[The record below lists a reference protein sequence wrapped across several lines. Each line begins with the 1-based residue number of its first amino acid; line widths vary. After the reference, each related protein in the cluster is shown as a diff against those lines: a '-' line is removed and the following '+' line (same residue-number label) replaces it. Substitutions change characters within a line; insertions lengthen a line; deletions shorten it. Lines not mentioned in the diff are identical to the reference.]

1 MKRGDLIEVEVIG
14 IDQKGDGI
22 GRLREND
29 NDIVVRRGL
38 PGDRIEG
45 KVVKKRRGRIELEI
59 VQIISCKIQRIE
71 SQCTHFGF
79 CGGCRWQDVSYEDQL
94 SLKESLVQ
102 TALKSK
108 NLSPQKIE
116 PILPSLDVFY
126 YRNKMEFSFGSDR
139 DGILQLGL
147 HVRGRYNRIF
157 DVEKCYLQSP
167 ESNRLIA
174 AFRAGAKL
182 YELKPYNLR
191 THEGLLRFLVV
202 REAKPRRQLMINLVV
217 AEYPNLL
224 IDSLMS
230 YVCERVPQL
239 SEIVVSRHTGK
250 AQVAIGEASFVL
262 LGNGYIE
269 ESCGEN
275 KLKISPNSFYQ
286 TNSRQAER
294 LYAIVRNWVG
304 NNVGNVLDLYS
315 GTGSIALYLASC
327 AKELIGVEVIEDAT
341 VDAVWNAEENA
352 IRNCKF
358 ISAPVEDF
366 LKNLDDF
373 NFDLVIIDPPRPG
386 VHPKVLGRLGEI
398 RPPRILYV
406 SCNIKTLVEDLEV
419 MVGFGYEI
427 KRLQPVDMFP
437 HTPHCEIVCELKK
450 LD

>member
-14 IDQKGDGI
+14 IDHKGDGV
-22 GRLREND
+22 GRLRG

-38 PGDRIEG
+38 PGDWIEG

-71 SQCTHFGF
+71 SQCTHFGL

-94 SLKESLVQ
+94 NLKESLVLR
-102 TALKSK
+102 ALKRK

-202 REAKPRRQLMINLVV
+202 REAKSGGQLMINLVV
-217 AEYPNLL
+217 AEYPNSL

-269 ESCGEN
+269 ESCGDN

-286 TNSRQAER
+286 TNSWQAER
-294 LYAIVRNWVG
+294 LYAIIRNWVG
-304 NNVGNVLDLYS
+304 NNVGKVLDLYS

-327 AKELIGVEVIEDAT
+327 AKELTGVEVIEDAT
-341 VDAVWNAEENA
+341 VDAVWNAEENS

-366 LKNLDDF
+366 LKNLDNFD
-373 NFDLVIIDPPRPG
+373 FDLVIIDPPRPG

-437 HTPHCEIVCELKK
+437 HTPHCEIVCELRK

>member
-1 MKRGDLIEVEVIG
+1 MKLGDLIEVEVIG
-14 IDQKGDGI
+14 IDHKGDGV
-22 GRLREND
+22 GRLRE

-38 PGDRIEG
+38 PGDRVEG
-45 KVVKKRRGRIELEI
+45 RVVKKRRGRIELDI

-71 SQCTHFGF
+71 SRCSHFGF

-94 SLKESLVQ
+94 KLKESLVK

-108 NLSPQKIE
+108 SLSPQKIE

-147 HVRGRYNRIF
+147 HIRGRYNRIF
-157 DVEKCYLQSP
+157 DLEKCYLQSP
-167 ESNRLIA
+167 ESNKLVA
-174 AFRAGAKL
+174 AIRAGAKL
-182 YELKPYNLR
+182 YELMPYNLR

-202 REAKPRRQLMINLVV
+202 REAQPRGQLMINLVV
-217 AEYPNLL
+217 AEYPNAL
-224 IDSLMS
+224 IDSLIK
-230 YVCERVPQL
+230 YVRERVPQL
-239 SEIVVSRHTGK
+239 SEIIVSRHTGK
-250 AQVAIGEASFVL
+250 AQIAVGEVSFVL
-262 LGNGYIE
+262 KGNGYIE
-269 ESCGEN
+269 ESCGDH
-275 KLKISPNSFYQ
+275 KLKISPSSFYQ

-294 LYAIVRNWVG
+294 LYEIIRNWVG
-304 NNVGNVLDLYS
+304 ENAGNVLDLYS

-327 AKELIGVEVIEDAT
+327 AQELTGVELIEDAT
-341 VDAVWNAEENA
+341 VDAVWNAEKNGV
-352 IRNCKF
+352 RNCKF
-358 ISAPVEDF
+358 ISAPVEVF

-406 SCNIKTLVEDLEV
+406 SCNINTLIEDLEV
-419 MVGFGYEI
+419 IVGFGYEI

>member
-14 IDQKGDGI
+14 IDHKGDGV
-22 GRLREND
+22 GRLRE

-71 SQCTHFGF
+71 SRCTHFGV

-94 SLKESLVQ
+94 NLKESLVQ

-174 AFRAGAKL
+174 AFRSGAKL

-202 REAKPRRQLMINLVV
+202 REAKSRGQLMINLVV
-217 AEYPNLL
+217 AEYPNSL

-239 SEIVVSRHTGK
+239 SEIVVSRHSGK
-250 AQVAIGEASFVL
+250 AQVAIGQASFVL

-269 ESCGEN
+269 ESCGDN
-275 KLKISPNSFYQ
+275 KLKISPSSFYQ

-294 LYAIVRNWVG
+294 LYAIIRNWVG

-358 ISAPVEDF
+358 ISAPVENF
-366 LKNLDDF
+366 LKNLDNC
-373 NFDLVIIDPPRPG
+373 NFDLVVIDPPRPG
-386 VHPKVLGRLGEI
+386 VHPKVLERLGEI

-450 LD
+450 FD

>member
-14 IDQKGDGI
+14 IDHKGDGV
-22 GRLREND
+22 GRLRE

-71 SQCTHFGF
+71 SRCTHFGV

-94 SLKESLVQ
+94 NLKESLVQ

-174 AFRAGAKL
+174 AFRSGAKS

-202 REAKPRRQLMINLVV
+202 REAKSRGQLMINLVV
-217 AEYPNLL
+217 AEYPNSL

-239 SEIVVSRHTGK
+239 SEIVVSRHSGK
-250 AQVAIGEASFVL
+250 AQVAIGQASFVL

-269 ESCGEN
+269 ESCGDN
-275 KLKISPNSFYQ
+275 KLKISPSSFYQ

-294 LYAIVRNWVG
+294 LYAIIRNWVG

-358 ISAPVEDF
+358 ISAPVENF
-366 LKNLDDF
+366 LKNLDNC
-373 NFDLVIIDPPRPG
+373 NFDLVVIDPPRPG
-386 VHPKVLGRLGEI
+386 VHPKVLERLGEI

-450 LD
+450 FD